1 MCNIFATDYLE
12 NLKEKNKVKELNHSL
27 TSEEIKK
34 EKILKE
40 QDRLLWSEKW
50 YLRRNAYNTYKE
62 NSHYD

>member
-40 QDRLLWSEKW
+40 QDRLLWSEKL
-50 YLRRNAYNTYKE
+50 YLRRNAYNTFNEK
-62 NSHYD
+62 NNG